1 MAEPVS
7 RAAWS
12 RLVALLNAYVSEGS
26 NAFSHSGP
34 SWKAEYWST
43 ENSGLDISEDWSFP
57 DRISRG
63 MVKSMFEWSTQVDDM
78 YRATCGAMVWAG
90 ERVANAPFL
99 VKQVAVPGVVIG
111 EEVLKLKSAL
121 DRGPEHGYSV
131 FATSPLQGLGPVLGT
146 ALMNLVSVDQ
156 HRAPTVDQ
164 YVIDWMWQYGQVS
177 PDWTLDLHAFTQEQ
191 YDRYVAWS
199 RLALDR
205 FRESGH
211 LPDHCDDHAFIG
223 YLMSTDRLHS
233 LLGIRFSGWVQTVD
247 SFTSGAA
254 KK

>member
-7 RAAWS
+7 RNAWS
-12 RLVALLNAYVSEGS
+12 RLVALLNAYVSEGG

-34 SWKAEYWST
+34 LWKAGNWST
-43 ENSGLDISEDWSFP
+43 ENSGLNISDDWSFP

-63 MVKSMFEWSTQVDDM
+63 MVKSMFEWSTDADEM
-78 YRATCGAMVWAG
+78 YRAFCATMVWAG

-99 VKQVAVPGVVIG
+99 VKQVALPGLVIG
-111 EEVLKLKSAL
+111 DEVITLKTAL

-131 FATSPLQGLGPVLGT
+131 FNSSPLHGLGPVLGT
-146 ALMNLVSVDQ
+146 ALMNMVSVDQ
-156 HRAPTVDQ
+156 HRAPTIDQ
-164 YVIDWMWQYGQVS
+164 YGIDWMWEYGQVS
-177 PDWTLDLHAFTQEQ
+177 PDWSLDLHAFTQEQ
-191 YDRYVAWS
+191 YDRYVAWC

-211 LPDHCDDHAFIG
+211 LPDDCDDHAFIG

-233 LLGIRFSGWVQTVD
+233 QLGIRFSGWVQTTDKFMQGVI
-247 SFTSGAA
+247 